1 MATNLLKSYFPMIQ
15 SREEILQRIYTNPRM
30 QQLFESWTVLQ
41 QKEFLDFCSG
51 ARGIKVLYDSFF
63 KEVMNPE
70 YDPARLES
78 FLTALLNRKVRIKEV
93 LPNDST
99 RLSDESSLLITDI
112 IVELEDGSLANIEVQ
127 KIGYAFPGARCACYS
142 SDMLLRQYKRV
153 RQRSIDPV
161 TGRDTFSY
169 RNISKVYLIVLY
181 EKSPDELKKCPDH
194 WIHRSKVSFDSGL
207 SMDLLQDYIFISL
220 DIFRSKMHNKKVT
233 TLLEAWM
240 IFLSID
246 DPDEIIRLITS
257 FPQFKPMYE
266 TLYQMCRNV
275 ENIMGFFSEELREM
289 DRNTVRYMIDELQK
303 EVDVQNA
310 TIAENTAVIAEMNAA
325 IAEKESLIAEKDSA
339 LAEKDSALAE
349 KDSALAEKDSAL
361 AEKDSALAEK
371 DSLLSKSA
379 ATIAALQAELS
390 RLKNL

>member
-1 MATNLLKSYFPMIQ
+1 MIQ

-310 TIAENTAVIAEMNAA
+310 TIAENAAVIAENNAVIAKNNAVIAEMNAA
-325 IAEKESLIAEKDSA
+325 IAEKESL

-349 KDSALAEKDSAL
+349 KDSALAK
-361 AEKDSALAEK
+361 K